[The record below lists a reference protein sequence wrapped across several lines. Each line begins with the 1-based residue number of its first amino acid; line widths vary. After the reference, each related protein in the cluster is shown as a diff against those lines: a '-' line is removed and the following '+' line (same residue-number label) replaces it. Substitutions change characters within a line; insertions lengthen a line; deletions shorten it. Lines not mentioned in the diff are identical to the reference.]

1 MSASQSTGRFT
12 RGFYGWYVLGAGFI
26 ILFFNTGARLSFG
39 VMFKP
44 MLAEFGWDRATLSSA
59 FLLHMAV
66 YALSLVIAGKCYDRY
81 GPQRVIILST
91 VFLALGYALTAWINT
106 LWQFWVCYG
115 ILAAM
120 GLGGTSVP
128 LIAALMSK
136 WFEVWRG
143 LAISLTLCGSS
154 LGHFVLVPLC
164 SWLITV
170 YGWRIAY
177 LALGIAMLV
186 INIVLSV
193 WIIRG
198 DPVDL
203 GQQPFGAP
211 NGSPDPASTASVA
224 VENRPRDLN
233 LQQAM
238 RTASFWF
245 FLVAMFICG
254 SGDFMVTTHFI
265 PWVTDHGVSA
275 ATGGQMLAWYG
286 LLSLAGLLVAGPASD
301 LIGSKFPIALT
312 FILRFGLFLLVIRWQ
327 TLTSFYIFALAF
339 GFTHLITAPLTPI
352 LVGRLYGLSH
362 VGVIA
367 GLITTVHHLA
377 GGLWAYWGGVIFD
390 RTGSYQSSF
399 YVSAMM
405 VVVALVSS
413 LLIREQRHAAPS
425 P

>member
-1 MSASQSTGRFT
+1 MSPSQPTVPLT
-12 RGFYGWYVLGAGFI
+12 KGFYGWYVLGAGFI

-39 VMFKP
+39 VVFKP
-44 MLAEFGWDRATLSSA
+44 MIAEFGWDRATLSSA
-59 FLLHMAV
+59 FLLHMTV
-66 YALSLVIAGKCYDRY
+66 YALSLVIAGKLYDRY

-91 VFLALGYALTAWINT
+91 VFLALGYVLTAWINT
-106 LWQFWVCYG
+106 LWQFWFCYG
-115 ILAAM
+115 ILAAI

-136 WFEVWRG
+136 WFEAWRG

-164 SWLITV
+164 TWLITLYDWRTV
-170 YGWRIAY
+170 Y
-177 LALGIAMLV
+177 LVLGIAMLV
-186 INIVLSV
+186 VNIVLAL

-198 DPVDL
+198 DPDDL
-203 GQQPFGAP
+203 GQQPFGAHKP
-211 NGSPDPASTASVA
+211 SPDPASATSMV
-224 VENRPRDLN
+224 VEDHPRDLDIR
-233 LQQAM
+233 QAL
-238 RTASFWF
+238 RTASFWL
-245 FLVAMFICG
+245 FLVAMCICG

-312 FILRFGLFLLVIRWQ
+312 FVLRFGLFLLVIRLQ

-339 GFTHLITAPLTPI
+339 GFTHLITAPLTPL

-362 VGVIA
+362 IGVIA

-390 RTGSYQSSF
+390 RTGSYQLAFSI
-399 YVSAMM
+399 SAIT

-413 LLIREQRHAAPS
+413 LLIREHRHAEA
-425 P
+425 